1 MKPFQSLTRSS
12 TFVSIFLLLLSN
24 FTLANTDFS
33 KTNKLIHVNEA
44 ELGSMIFKFPGMPS
58 IMQIALDAKVKM
70 DISGNI
76 NCFNVEQS
84 FTNPSN
90 Q

>member
-1 MKPFQSLTRSS
+1 
-12 TFVSIFLLLLSN
+12 
-24 FTLANTDFS
+24 
-33 KTNKLIHVNEA
+33 
-44 ELGSMIFKFPGMPS
+44 MIFKFPGMPS